1 MPTAEPMAHEALL
14 MIPPEP
20 TVSLFPVLIVSVPLV
35 FNTKE
40 LITTLELSAEGEAE
54 ILMFC
59 VEELLLERL
68 LA

>member
-20 TVSLFPVLIVSVPLV
+20 TVSLFPVPIVSVPLV
-35 FNTKE
+35 FSTKE
-40 LITTLELSAEGEAE
+40 LISTLVLIPELAET
-54 ILMFC
+54 LTFC

>member
-1 MPTAEPMAHEALL
+1 
-14 MIPPEP
+14 MIPPEA
-20 TVSLFPVLIVSVPLV
+20 TVSLFPRPIVSVPLV
-35 FNTKE
+35 FSAKE
-40 LITTLELSAEGEAE
+40 LISTLVLILELAE